1 MPLTLNTSASFA
13 LTSSTAS
20 GDDWGRAYQ
29 TKTTINKDGT
39 TRTKRTQRLGEPIIE
54 ETRRWDGKGRRV
66 LEDGSI
72 YEKNGKGKGWV
83 QVQGPTVKPIQNTNK
98 GGSRRKGTILGMT
111 CEPSKNV
118 VGNGNGLGNNFGKG
132 GVGKGTENWLNG
144 IMARVAND
152 ALESRGRG
160 RIVQEVES
168 EESEE
173 ESEED
178 SEEEYTD
185 SEEYTSGEYTSS
197 EGEEEEEEE
206 EEEDV
211 EEKSKVKKSATT
223 TKSKGKVATSKQPA
237 LKKEVGKK
245 QKPTK
250 KQLVQEEE
258 SSSEEES
265 DDDEDDD
272 GYVIEE
278 ITSSDGR
285 ESSSEEEEEEEE
297 EDDDDDEEGEEEE
310 EEEEEEEVKKPEPK
324 KPEPKQPEPKQPEP
338 KKPAEKKTVE
348 KPKGMPKGKFSKKSV
363 AIP

>member
-98 GGSRRKGTILGMT
+98 GGSGRKGTILGMT

-152 ALESRGRG
+152 ALESRGKG
-160 RIVQEVES
+160 RIVQEV
-168 EESEE
+168 ESEE

-206 EEEDV
+206 EV
-211 EEKSKVKKSATT
+211 EEKEVEEKPKAKKSATT
-223 TKSKGKVATSKQPA
+223 TKSKSKVGTPKQQTP
-237 LKKEVGKK
+237 KKEVGKK

-265 DDDEDDD
+265 EDDEDDD

-297 EDDDDDEEGEEEE
+297 
-310 EEEEEEEVKKPEPK
+310 VKKPEPK
-324 KPEPKQPEPKQPEP
+324 KS
-338 KKPAEKKTVE
+338 AEKKSAE
-348 KPKGMPKGKFSKKSV
+348 KPKGMPKGKNSKKSV